1 MIKIIF
7 QILFRMPPKTIKP
20 KFQMPQIE
28 GKNISPA
35 SVKIYTNR
43 LSHLA
48 DLDIVDVQ
56 GLLDN
61 AEAVI
66 ELVEMICDTDA
77 TTAAGKEAEK
87 LEKRQW
93 LAAIDY
99 ALFDTPDKDK
109 ILYTQYYDTLWKK
122 GGTYKA
128 ADGTMKPWVPHSEYV
143 KLNKK

>member
-1 MIKIIF
+1 M
-7 QILFRMPPKTIKP
+7 LFRMPPKTTKP

-28 GKNISPA
+28 GKSISPA

-66 ELVEMICDTDA
+66 ELVEMICDTGA
-77 TTAAGKEAEK
+77 TTTAGKEAEK

-99 ALFDTPDKDK
+99 ALFDMPDKDK